1 MAEGG
6 VSPATAGY
14 IEAHGTGT
22 SLGDPIEVNSIIKAF
37 KTLYQEW
44 DIPFEKQK
52 SCGIGSVKT
61 NIGHLETAAG
71 IAGVLKVL
79 LAFKY
84 RKLPTRP
91 FSELNPYI
99 KLENTPFY
107 ITETAQK
114 WNPIKDE
121 ENNDLPRRAGISSF
135 GFGGVNAHI
144 VLEEY
149 RKPQKEV
156 PENNGKTHILFY
168 LRKPKI
174 NYLSISG
181 LWFIT
186 WIA

>member
-1 MAEGG
+1 MGHSFCETEMLRDR
-6 VSPATAGY
+6 VC
-14 IEAHGTGT
+14 ENKH
-22 SLGDPIEVNSIIKAF
+22 L
-37 KTLYQEW
+37 
-44 DIPFEKQK
+44 
-52 SCGIGSVKT
+52 
-61 NIGHLETAAG
+61 HLETAAG

-84 RKLPTRP
+84 RKLPGLAH

-121 ENNDLPRRAGISSF
+121 ENKDLPRRAGVSSF

-149 RKPQKEV
+149 REPQKKCRKTTV
-156 PENNGKTHILFY
+156 THIFCFICENQ
-168 LRKPKI
+168 R
-174 NYLSISG
+174 SI
-181 LWFIT
+181 T
-186 WIA
+186 